1 MMAARNRPRNGLAKD
16 DTLDAHEERNM
27 WNQIV
32 NDLRKLKGI
41 QARAADLAKQQI
53 DVEAR
58 MAKGDYLS
66 LHFPALL
73 RPTMV

>member
-16 DTLDAHEERNM
+16 DALDAHEERNM

-41 QARAADLAKQQI
+41 QARAADIAKQQI
-53 DVEAR
+53 DLEAR
-58 MAKGDYLS
+58 LAKGDC
-66 LHFPALL
+66 F
-73 RPTMV
+73 

>member
-16 DTLDAHEERNM
+16 DSLDAHEERNM

-41 QARAADLAKQQI
+41 QARAADIAKQQI

-58 MAKGDYLS
+58 LAKGDYVQAIRCSRLCS
-66 LHFPALL
+66 
-73 RPTMV
+73 

>member
-1 MMAARNRPRNGLAKD
+1 
-16 DTLDAHEERNM
+16 M

-41 QARAADLAKQQI
+41 QARAADIAKQQI

-58 MAKGDYLS
+58 LAKGDYLQASSCSSHCS
-66 LHFPALL
+66 LVPCSHGFFSRFPLSISIPL
-73 RPTMV
+73 S